1 MMKFLNSLKIAT
13 VGWVF
18 VTVLVAAGGFLIWT
32 AVNIS
37 NDVTRVDVAWESFRK
52 SKNDKAETA
61 TTLRTNLGYGGMIH
75 QFKNYVLRQD
85 EPRIRKVQAKIG
97 AALAAIDRYRSLG
110 VNTTEAR
117 ALDDIAM
124 VVNSYA
130 DGLQSAIRL
139 SENGAAAMEIDQ
151 TVKVD
156 DGPALNG
163 LKVLDTEIAARLGVS
178 ITELGRS
185 GLVTRLANELGYG
198 GMIHQFKNFVLRQD
212 RARIVKV
219 ETAMTNAYAI
229 IDEIRALGVT
239 PGEDNALSDIR
250 GVISS
255 YEKGLRQAESLVGS
269 GRTAEQIDKSVKV
282 DDNPALAGMITL
294 NRELAARADLE
305 AVEVE
310 NVLTGV
316 IVSASNSMYI
326 TGGVILFLI
335 AASLFVI
342 RARIVGPITRIIEV
356 MTRLAEGD
364 NKVAVVGADRGD
376 ELGEMAQAV
385 QIFKDNAIEKARL
398 EEEQAAT
405 QQRAEQEK
413 REAMYALA
421 DRFER
426 QVKDV
431 VDGVSSS
438 ATEMQ
443 ATAQQMSATAEET
456 SRQSANVATASEQ
469 ATANVQTVA
478 ATAEELSASI
488 AEIGRQVLQSARI
501 AQNAVAEAETT
512 NDTVRGLAEAANK
525 IGEVVNLINDI
536 AGQTNLLALNAT
548 IEAARAGEAGKGFA
562 VVAQEVKNLA
572 NQTAKATEEISTQI
586 GAVQEET
593 NGAVGAIEKIRS
605 IIGEISDI
613 ATTISSAVEEQGVS
627 TQEIARNVQQAA
639 TGTQDV
645 NANIDNVNRA
655 AAETGSAAGQVL
667 NAAQEMS
674 RQAEGLRGQ
683 VDSFLQEVRAA

>member
-1 MMKFLNSLKIAT
+1 MKFFNSLRIAT
-13 VGWVF
+13 VGWIF
-18 VTVLVAAGGFLIWT
+18 VLVLVGGGGVLIWN
-32 AVNIS
+32 AVTIS
-37 NDVTRVDVAWESFRK
+37 KDVVQIEVSWDAFRK
-52 SKNDKAETA
+52 SKNDKADAA
-61 TTLRTNLGYGGMIH
+61 TVLRTNLGYGGMIH

-85 EPRIRKVQAKIG
+85 TPRIQKVQAKMG
-97 AALAAIDRYRSLG
+97 AALSAIDRYRSLG
-110 VNTTEAR
+110 VNSTEAR
-117 ALDDIAM
+117 ALDDIAS
-124 VVNSYA
+124 VINAYN
-130 DGLQSAIRL
+130 DGLQQAIQM
-139 SENGAAAMEIDQ
+139 SEQGATARDIDQ

-156 DGPALNG
+156 DNPALNG
-163 LKVLDTEIAARLGVS
+163 LNTLDGEIATQLG
-178 ITELGRS
+178 ITLTELGRA
-185 GLVTRLANELGYG
+185 GMVTRLANTLGYG

-212 RARIVKV
+212 RPRIAKV
-219 ETAMTNAYAI
+219 EAAMNSAYGV

-239 PGEDNALSDIR
+239 PAEDRALSDIR
-250 GVISS
+250 GVIAN

-269 GRTAEQIDKSVKV
+269 GRSAEQIDRTVKV
-282 DDNPALAGMITL
+282 DDNPALTGMAML
-294 NRELAARADLE
+294 NRELVARAQREAGGVDLVLDEVIELAE
-305 AVEVE
+305 ASM
-310 NVLTGV
+310 VLTG
-316 IVSASNSMYI
+316 IV
-326 TGGVILFLI
+326 TLVLVF
-335 AASLFVI
+335 ASLFVI
-342 RARIVGPITRIIEV
+342 RGRIVKPISTIIDV

-364 NKVAVVGADRGD
+364 NTVVVLGADRGD
-376 ELGEMAQAV
+376 EIGEMAQAV
-385 QIFKDNAIEKARL
+385 QIFKDNALEKQRL
-398 EEEQAAT
+398 EDEQAAGAL
-405 QQRAEQEK
+405 RAEEEK
-413 REAMYALA
+413 RQAMYTLA

-456 SRQSANVATASEQ
+456 SRQSANVASASEQ

-488 AEIGRQVLQSARI
+488 AEIGRQVLQSAKI
-501 AQNAVAEAETT
+501 ARNAVDEAEAT
-512 NDTVRGLAEAANK
+512 NDTVKGLAEAANK

-586 GAVQEET
+586 TAVQEET
-593 NGAVGAIEKIRS
+593 NGAVDAIGNIRA

-645 NANIDNVNRA
+645 NSNIDSVNKA

-683 VDSFLQEVRAA
+683 VDVFLQEVRSA